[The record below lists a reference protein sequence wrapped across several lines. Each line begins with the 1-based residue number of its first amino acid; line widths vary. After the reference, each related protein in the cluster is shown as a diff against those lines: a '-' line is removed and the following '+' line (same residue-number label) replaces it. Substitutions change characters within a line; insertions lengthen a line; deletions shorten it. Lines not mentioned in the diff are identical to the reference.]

1 MRSPGL
7 VHQCILYEYFCS
19 RLFERENDKHCQKA
33 AGDDVIV
40 NIFCFWPIL
49 LLIPDC
55 DDGDDNDYDDDVDY
69 VA

>member
-1 MRSPGL
+1 MNTFAADCLKGKTTNI
-7 VHQCILYEYFCS
+7 V
-19 RLFERENDKHCQKA
+19 KKAA